1 MCQQSHGAYF
11 PSRKAYLLAGA
22 FNFQGKVKKT
32 FFVLTDDKIGSGPHL
47 KPGVLSKKPATEKQ
61 DCDSPMETDAD
72 VEDVT
77 PKQPAPT
84 TLAAKL
90 AAQSSKRK
98 ADETLG
104 SDSGFKAVKTK
115 RK

>member
-22 FNFQGKVKKT
+22 FNFQGRVKKT
-32 FFVLTDDKIGSGPHL
+32 FYVLTDDKIGSGPRL
-47 KPGVLSKKPATEKQ
+47 KPGVLSKKPAAEKQ
-61 DCDSPMETDAD
+61 DSDSTMETDASA
-72 VEDVT
+72 EDVAT
-77 PKQPAPT
+77 QQPAPV

-104 SDSGFKAVKTK
+104 SDSGFKAVKAK
-115 RK
+115 

>member
-1 MCQQSHGAYF
+1 MCQQSHRAYF
-11 PSRKAYLLAGA
+11 SSRKAYLLAGA
-22 FNFQGKVKKT
+22 FNFQGRVRKT
-32 FFVLTDDKIGSGPHL
+32 FYVLTDDKIRSGPRL

-61 DCDSPMETDAD
+61 DSDSPMETDAD
-72 VEDVT
+72 AEDVA
-77 PKQPAPT
+77 PKHPAPM
-84 TLAAKL
+84 TLASKL

-104 SDSGFKAVKTK
+104 SDSGVRAK